1 MQTKYKYR
9 FILVILVLGF
19 HWPSKAF
26 NPCDDNTFE
35 GSMRCLALAKE
46 GKVFAQSSM
55 ARKYVSGLG
64 EIKLNIDF
72 GYLWGYVVLLN
83 NPNDLVMRMFLEGI
97 EKDYMNP
104 KQISKMRALA
114 RKCIESEFKTCPM

>member
-1 MQTKYKYR
+1 M
-9 FILVILVLGF
+9 LVLGF
-19 HWPSKAF
+19 HSPSKAF

-64 EIKLNIDF
+64 EIKRNIDF

>member
-9 FILVILVLGF
+9 FILVMLVLGF

-55 ARKYVSGLG
+55 ARKYISGLG
-64 EIKLNIDF
+64 EIKPNIDL

-83 NPNDLVMRMFLEGI
+83 NPNDLVMRMLLEGI

-114 RKCIESEFKTCPM
+114 KKCIESEFKACPM

>member
-1 MQTKYKYR
+1 MQTKYKY
-9 FILVILVLGF
+9 FLILVMLVLGF
-19 HWPSKAF
+19 QSSSKAF

-55 ARKYVSGLG
+55 ARKYISGLG

-83 NPNDLVMRMFLEGI
+83 NPNDLVMRMFLEDV
-97 EKDYMNP
+97 EKDHMSR

-114 RKCIESEFKTCPM
+114 RKCIESKFKTCPM

>member
-1 MQTKYKYR
+1 MQTKYKY
-9 FILVILVLGF
+9 FLILVLLVLSSQS
-19 HWPSKAF
+19 PCKAF

-55 ARKYVSGLG
+55 ARKYISGLG

-83 NPNDLVMRMFLEGI
+83 NPNDLVMRMFLEGV
-97 EKDYMNP
+97 EKDYMSP

-114 RKCIESEFKTCPM
+114 RKCIESKFKTCPM

>member
-1 MQTKYKYR
+1 MQTKYKY
-9 FILVILVLGF
+9 FLVLF
-19 HWPSKAF
+19 TIALVFDSPSKAF

-64 EIKLNIDF
+64 EIKQNIDF

-83 NPNDLVMRMFLEGI
+83 NPNDLVMRMFLEGV
-97 EKDYMNP
+97 EKDYMSP

-114 RKCIESEFKTCPM
+114 RKCIESKFKTCPM

>member
-1 MQTKYKYR
+1 MQTKYLY
-9 FILVILVLGF
+9 FLILVMVVLGF
-19 HWPSKAF
+19 YSPSKAF

-64 EIKLNIDF
+64 EIKRNIDF

>member
-1 MQTKYKYR
+1 MIT
-9 FILVILVLGF
+9 LVF
-19 HWPSKAF
+19 HSPSKAF

-55 ARKYVSGLG
+55 ARKYISGLG
-64 EIKLNIDF
+64 EIKRNIDF
-72 GYLWGYVVLLN
+72 GYLWGYIVLLN

-104 KQISKMRALA
+104 KQISKMRHSQENVLKASSRLVLCNVLVGDIKWE
-114 RKCIESEFKTCPM
+114 R

>member
-1 MQTKYKYR
+1 M
-9 FILVILVLGF
+9 LVLGL
-19 HWPSKAF
+19 HSPSKAF

-55 ARKYVSGLG
+55 ARKYISGLG
-64 EIKLNIDF
+64 EIKQKIDF

-83 NPNDLVMRMFLEGI
+83 NPNDLVMRMFLEGV
-97 EKDYMNP
+97 EKDYMSP
-104 KQISKMRALA
+104 KQISKMRAFA
-114 RKCIESEFKTCPM
+114 RTCIESKFKTCPM

>member
-1 MQTKYKYR
+1 MQTNYKY
-9 FILVILVLGF
+9 FLVLVMITLVF
-19 HWPSKAF
+19 HSPCKAF

-64 EIKLNIDF
+64 EIKRNIDF

>member
-1 MQTKYKYR
+1 MQTKYKY
-9 FILVILVLGF
+9 FLVLF
-19 HWPSKAF
+19 TIALVFDSPSKAF

-64 EIKLNIDF
+64 EIKQNIDF
-72 GYLWGYVVLLN
+72 GYLWGYVVFLK

-97 EKDYMNP
+97 EEDYMNP

-114 RKCIESEFKTCPM
+114 RKCIESEFKSCPM

>member
-1 MQTKYKYR
+1 MQTKYKY
-9 FILVILVLGF
+9 FLILFMLVLGF
-19 HWPSKAF
+19 HSPCKAF

-55 ARKYVSGLG
+55 ARKYISGLG
-64 EIKLNIDF
+64 EIKPNIDL

>member
-1 MQTKYKYR
+1 M
-9 FILVILVLGF
+9 LVLGF
-19 HWPSKAF
+19 HSPSKAF
-26 NPCDDNTFE
+26 NPCDDNTFV

-55 ARKYVSGLG
+55 ARKYISGLG

-114 RKCIESEFKTCPM
+114 RKCIESTFKTCPM

>member
-1 MQTKYKYR
+1 MQTKYLY
-9 FILVILVLGF
+9 FLILVMLVLGL
-19 HWPSKAF
+19 HSPSKAV

-55 ARKYVSGLG
+55 ARKYISGLG

-83 NPNDLVMRMFLEGI
+83 NPNDLVMRMFLEGV
-97 EKDYMNP
+97 EKDYMSP

-114 RKCIESEFKTCPM
+114 RKCIESKFKTCPM

>member
-1 MQTKYKYR
+1 MQTKYLY
-9 FILVILVLGF
+9 FLILVMVVLGF
-19 HWPSKAF
+19 YSPSKAF

-114 RKCIESEFKTCPM
+114 RKCIKSEFKTCPM

>member
-1 MQTKYKYR
+1 MQTKYKY
-9 FILVILVLGF
+9 FLILLTLVLGF
-19 HWPSKAF
+19 HSPSKAF

-46 GKVFAQSSM
+46 GKMFAQSSM
-55 ARKYVSGLG
+55 ARKYISGLG
-64 EIKLNIDF
+64 EIKLNINF

-83 NPNDLVMRMFLEGI
+83 NPNDLVMRMFLEGV
-97 EKDYMNP
+97 EKDDMSP

-114 RKCIESEFKTCPM
+114 RKCIESKFKTCPM

>member
-1 MQTKYKYR
+1 M
-9 FILVILVLGF
+9 LVLGF

-83 NPNDLVMRMFLEGI
+83 NPNDLVMRMLLEGI
-97 EKDYMNP
+97 EKEYMNP
-104 KQISKMRALA
+104 KQISKMRAFA
-114 RKCIESEFKTCPM
+114 KKCIESEFKACPM

>member
-1 MQTKYKYR
+1 MQTKYLY
-9 FILVILVLGF
+9 FLILVMLVLGF
-19 HWPSKAF
+19 HSPSKAF
-26 NPCDDNTFE
+26 NPCDDNSFE

-83 NPNDLVMRMFLEGI
+83 NPNDRVMRMFLEGV
-97 EKDYMNP
+97 EKDYMSP
-104 KQISKMRALA
+104 KQISKMQALA
-114 RKCIESEFKTCPM
+114 RKCIKSEFKTCPM

>member
-1 MQTKYKYR
+1 MQTNYKY
-9 FILVILVLGF
+9 FLVLVMITLVF
-19 HWPSKAF
+19 HLPSKAF

-55 ARKYVSGLG
+55 ARKYISGLG
-64 EIKLNIDF
+64 EIKRNIDF
-72 GYLWGYVVLLN
+72 GYLWGYIVLLN

>member
-1 MQTKYKYR
+1 MQTKYRY
-9 FILVILVLGF
+9 FLIVVMLVLGL
-19 HWPSKAF
+19 HSPSKAF
-26 NPCDDNTFE
+26 NPCDDNTLE

-55 ARKYVSGLG
+55 ARKYISGLG

-83 NPNDLVMRMFLEGI
+83 NPNDLVMRMFLEGV
-97 EKDYMNP
+97 EKNYMSP

-114 RKCIESEFKTCPM
+114 RKCIESKFKTCPM

>member
-1 MQTKYKYR
+1 MQTKYLY
-9 FILVILVLGF
+9 FLILVMLVLGF
-19 HWPSKAF
+19 HLPSKAF

-114 RKCIESEFKTCPM
+114 RKCIESKFKTCPM

>member
-1 MQTKYKYR
+1 M
-9 FILVILVLGF
+9 VVLGF
-19 HWPSKAF
+19 YSPSKAF

-83 NPNDLVMRMFLEGI
+83 NPNDLVMRMLLEGI

-114 RKCIESEFKTCPM
+114 KKCIESEFKACPM

>member
-19 HWPSKAF
+19 HWPSEAF

-83 NPNDLVMRMFLEGI
+83 NPNDLVMRMLLEGI
-97 EKDYMNP
+97 EKEYMNP
-104 KQISKMRALA
+104 KQISKMRAFA
-114 RKCIESEFKTCPM
+114 KKCIESEFKACPM

>member
-1 MQTKYKYR
+1 MQTKYKY
-9 FILVILVLGF
+9 FLILVMLVLGF
-19 HWPSKAF
+19 QSSSKAF

-55 ARKYVSGLG
+55 VRKYISGLG
-64 EIKLNIDF
+64 KIKRNIDF
-72 GYLWGYVVLLN
+72 GYLWGYIVLLN
-83 NPNDLVMRMFLEGI
+83 NPNDLIMRMLLEGI
-97 EKDYMNP
+97 EKDYMTL

-114 RKCIESEFKTCPM
+114 RKCVETDFKSCPV

>member
-1 MQTKYKYR
+1 M
-9 FILVILVLGF
+9 VVLGF
-19 HWPSKAF
+19 YSPSKAF

-64 EIKLNIDF
+64 EIKQNIDL

-114 RKCIESEFKTCPM
+114 KKCIESEFKSCPM

>member
-1 MQTKYKYR
+1 MQTKYKY
-9 FILVILVLGF
+9 FLILVMLVLGF
-19 HWPSKAF
+19 HSPSKAF

-55 ARKYVSGLG
+55 ARKYISGLG
-64 EIKLNIDF
+64 EIKRNIDF
-72 GYLWGYVVLLN
+72 GYLWGYIVLLN
-83 NPNDLVMRMFLEGI
+83 NPNDLVMRMLLEGI
-97 EKDYMNP
+97 EKDYMYP

-114 RKCIESEFKTCPM
+114 RKCVETDFKSCPV

>member
-1 MQTKYKYR
+1 MQAKYKY
-9 FILVILVLGF
+9 FLILVVLGLGF
-19 HWPSKAF
+19 HSPSKAF

-55 ARKYVSGLG
+55 ARKYISGLG

-83 NPNDLVMRMFLEGI
+83 NPNDLVMRKFLEGV
-97 EKDYMNP
+97 EKDYMSP
-104 KQISKMRALA
+104 KQTSKMRALA
-114 RKCIESEFKTCPM
+114 RKCIESKFKTCPM

>member
-1 MQTKYKYR
+1 MQTKYKY
-9 FILVILVLGF
+9 FLILVVLGLGF
-19 HWPSKAF
+19 HSSSKAF

-55 ARKYVSGLG
+55 ARKYISGLG
-64 EIKLNIDF
+64 EIKPNIDL
-72 GYLWGYVVLLN
+72 GYLWGSVVLLN
-83 NPNDLVMRMFLEGI
+83 NPNDLVMRMFLEGV
-97 EKDYMNP
+97 EKNYMSP

-114 RKCIESEFKTCPM
+114 RKCIESKFKTCPM

>member
-9 FILVILVLGF
+9 FILVMLVLGF

-64 EIKLNIDF
+64 EIKQNIDL

-83 NPNDLVMRMFLEGI
+83 NPNDLVMRMLLEGI
-97 EKDYMNP
+97 EKEYMNP

-114 RKCIESEFKTCPM
+114 KKCIESEFKACPM

>member
-1 MQTKYKYR
+1 MQTKYKYIL
-9 FILVILVLGF
+9 ILVMLVLGF
-19 HWPSKAF
+19 HPPSKAF

-64 EIKLNIDF
+64 EIKLNIDL

>member
-1 MQTKYKYR
+1 MQTKYLY
-9 FILVILVLGF
+9 FLILVMLVLGF
-19 HWPSKAF
+19 YSPSKAF

-55 ARKYVSGLG
+55 ARKYISGLG
-64 EIKLNIDF
+64 EIKPNIDL

-104 KQISKMRALA
+104 KQISKMRTLA
-114 RKCIESEFKTCPM
+114 KKCIESEFKACPM

>member
-1 MQTKYKYR
+1 MQTKYLY
-9 FILVILVLGF
+9 FLILVMVVLGF
-19 HWPSKAF
+19 YSPSKAF